1 MKTVKQL
8 IWERFDQL
16 MGGIGDDITPK
27 DVDADEFDAGEE
39 VEMEHTDDP
48 EIAGEIALDH
58 LSEDP
63 EYYIKLYQ
71 AGLID
76 EPSAREKIQQMI
88 KQKGIK

>member
-1 MKTVKQL
+1 LGIKL
-8 IWERFDQL
+8 GFD
-16 MGGIGDDITPK
+16 
-27 DVDADEFDAGEE
+27 VGEE

-58 LSEDP
+58 LSEDL

-71 AGLID
+71 AGLVD

>member
-16 MGGIGDDITPK
+16 MGGVGDDITPE
-27 DVDADEFDAGEE
+27 DVDTDEFNAGEE
-39 VEMEHTDDP
+39 VEMEHTNDR

-58 LSEDP
+58 LSEEP

-76 EPSAREKIQQMI
+76 EPSAKEKIQQMI
-88 KQKGIK
+88 KQKGMK